1 MVLKLRAQATLA
13 TRPEKQIKSLAG
25 LTRDWRERA
34 TRLLGTDATG
44 WARALLRGEAPRRL
58 LRADDVPLDVVHEVG
73 QAVME
78 MVAEKRTTWTRWNL
92 HSEASRQLMGWRFAS
107 LQDREAITGLIA
119 DAAERASL
127 RLTPPEL
134 ASSPLQFRRA
144 TGPYRS
150 YCRYRAPAHQPPR
163 QTPGMDG
170 CRDRGTNP
178 GDDDCIR
185 HHTTG
190 RQ

>member
-1 MVLKLRAQATLA
+1 M
-13 TRPEKQIKSLAG
+13 
-25 LTRDWRERA
+25 
-34 TRLLGTDATG
+34 
-44 WARALLRGEAPRRL
+44 LRGEAPRRL

-134 ASSPLQFRRA
+134 ASSPLPLSEHAAMKDAPPTVTTAAPPVRRA
-144 TGPYRS
+144 ERRVNARS
-150 YCRYRAPAHQPPR
+150 MRSPK
-163 QTPGMDG
+163 
-170 CRDRGTNP
+170 
-178 GDDDCIR
+178 
-185 HHTTG
+185 
-190 RQ
+190 